1 MEASP
6 DRSERLICAVLAAQV
21 AAIRDRIDN
30 SYTVE
35 LLWRTLDLISEL
47 SALVLELSQPG
58 STGDSGR
65 IARCSSVL
73 AVETE
78 ISRTLEDVVFQQTQ
92 HQDGT
97 RQMVECVM
105 TVLEQMAAEDTE
117 GGSLPSPSDI
127 AALYVSEEQQR
138 VHDAVAQ
145 RFGSDASG
153 KPLSEPKADRKPEG
167 ADE

>member
-6 DRSERLICAVLAAQV
+6 DRSERLVCAVLAAQV

-30 SYTVE
+30 GFTVE
-35 LLWRTLDLISEL
+35 LLWRTVDLISEL
-47 SALVLELSQPG
+47 SGLVHELSQHG
-58 STGDSGR
+58 IAGDSGR

-105 TVLEQMAAEDTE
+105 TVLEQMAAEDPE
-117 GGSLPSPSDI
+117 GGSVPSPSDI

-145 RFGSDASG
+145 RFGADPSG
-153 KPLSEPKADRKPEG
+153 KKPAESEPDGKPEG